1 MCRMETDS
9 LKFLIDSLVA
19 QKVADATVSTPL
31 DTVWEIIKYSLDVV
45 YKAGM
50 VVIALVNIY
59 FAQKIRKQQTIND
72 EAKSTSD
79 HKVMLLKTLILDY
92 NLTFFYDSFNNLITI
107 TTPLK
112 DKDADLKA
120 IETQI
125 QYCFKELNEGFIEL
139 LQGVDEELYRNV
151 LSKSDETRDLIMNNM
166 TVFKMDVEKVYEDNV
181 LRPIAMMKKD
191 IIKQLFEFK

>member
-1 MCRMETDS
+1 METDS